1 MNDQKVPHRDYI
13 PLTFQRHTLS
23 LENNL
28 ILAFTEGGDI
38 STFSINLICSW
49 YVALSLGSKHM
60 AAIHPEVE
68 HTLLSVI
75 DWNFY
80 YSQSSSAPVSTRS
93 KPIWARRM
101 EVCPLN
107 CHGFF
112 QAIHPMS
119 YRENLPLT
127 LLSPQQHYL
136 GNILKP
142 CIIQNNVPWLQPGPS
157 TYRLQGTDL
166 DSNQ

>member
-1 MNDQKVPHRDYI
+1 MNDQKVPHWNYI

-23 LENNL
+23 LEHNL

-38 STFSINLICSW
+38 STFSINLLCYQ
-49 YVALSLGSKHM
+49 YVALALGSKHM
-60 AAIHPEVE
+60 TAIHPEVK
-68 HTLLSVI
+68 HILLIVI
-75 DWNFY
+75 NWNCD

-101 EVCPLN
+101 EICPLN

-112 QAIHPMS
+112 QAIHSIS
-119 YRENLPLT
+119 YLENL
-127 LLSPQQHYL
+127 QHYL
-136 GNILKP
+136 GNIVKA
-142 CIIQNNVPWLQPGPS
+142 CITQNNVPWLQLGPS
-157 TYRLQGTDL
+157 TYHLQGMDL